1 MTPSAES
8 KLGIPELPSA
18 CYLYCVAEN
27 AGEEVATDIKG
38 VEGNIVYQIAFRDLV
53 VLLHNC
59 EPQPYNSSDE
69 QQMLEWVLRHEEV
82 VEEVSCIYSNV
93 LPFAF
98 NTIIIGVQEEKTAI
112 GNLLQWFEANYT
124 SLKTKLDRIRG
135 KKEYVVKIFMDCRQ
149 LTADIMVNDAQ
160 LKALGENVVA
170 STKGKS
176 FFIKEKINA
185 LVKQKISIQADVYF
199 HKFYESINNIVR
211 ECRIEKNAQAEKN
224 QLMLMNLSCLAD
236 MQECLALGK
245 VLDEFNSCTGINI
258 SFSGPWPPYSF
269 V

>member
-8 KLGIPELPSA
+8 KLGIPVLPSA

-27 AGEEVATDIKG
+27 AGEEVAPDIKG
-38 VEGNIVYQIAFRDLV
+38 IEGSTVYQIAFRDLV

-59 EPQPYNSSDE
+59 EPQPYNSSNE
-69 QQMLEWVLRHEEV
+69 QQLLEWVLRHEEV
-82 VEEVSCIYSNV
+82 VEEVSGIYSNV

-98 NTIIIGVQEEKTAI
+98 NTIVTSGDKEKNAI
-112 GNLLQWFEANYT
+112 GNLLQWFEGNYT

-149 LTADIMVNDAQ
+149 LTAEIMVNDEE
-160 LKALGENVVA
+160 LKALKENVVA
-170 STKGKS
+170 SSKGKS
-176 FFIKEKINA
+176 FFIKEKISS
-185 LVKQKISIQADVYF
+185 LVKQKISIQADVYY
-199 HKFYESINNIVR
+199 HKFYESISTIIR
-211 ECRIEKNAQAEKN
+211 ECRIEKNNQAEKE

-236 MQECLALGK
+236 TEECLALGK

-258 SFSGPWPPYSF
+258 SFSGPWPPFSF